1 MKPKVIHLL
10 LLPLLL
16 VASSCKQSIPG
27 KSFDARAEGQNKD
40 GDATFT
46 DVKMHRSVNPA
57 WLRPPTD
64 AYKLGPGDLL
74 DIEVADVKDTRAR
87 TFIMPDGM
95 VYYNLAGGV
104 KAEGLTLEDF
114 NRSLTAALKR
124 DYTNPQLNI
133 TVAEVRSRR
142 YWMLGRVFKPGI
154 FPLTQPTNLLE
165 AIGQSGGLSTSG
177 YSGTTE
183 ELADLS
189 NSMVI
194 RNGDVLP
201 INFVKLVRDGDA
213 SQNIYLQHNDYIYI
227 PSAQASSVL
236 LLGAVR
242 APRSVS
248 FKDSLTL
255 VECVAQGNGPA
266 PGGYTDKVVIVR
278 GSLTQPRATTV
289 NLTEIMKGKAT
300 DFQLKPGDIVWVPQ
314 RPLTLVESTIELVFR
329 DAARTIAIN
338 EGARAVGSNQKTSIS
353 LPAGGN

>member
-1 MKPKVIHLL
+1 MHSKVLSLFI
-10 LLPLLL
+10 LPLLL
-16 VASSCKQSIPG
+16 AIPSCKQSIPH
-27 KSFDARAEGQNKD
+27 KNFDARAEGSSKD
-40 GDATFT
+40 DQQFT
-46 DVKMHRSVNPA
+46 EVKMNRSLNSA
-57 WLRPPTD
+57 WLRPPSD

-74 DIEVADVKDTRAR
+74 DIEVADVAGTRSN

-104 KAEGLTLEDF
+104 RAEGLTLEEF
-114 NRSLTAALKR
+114 NKSLTTALKR

-133 TVAEVRSRR
+133 TVSEVRSRR

-154 FPLTQPTNLLE
+154 FPLSQPTTLLE
-165 AIGQSGGLSTSG
+165 AIGKSGGLSTSG
-177 YSGTTE
+177 FSGTTE

-201 INFVKLVRDGDA
+201 VNFIKLVRDGDA

-236 LLGAVR
+236 LLGAVK

-248 FKDSLTL
+248 FKDSLSL
-255 VECVAQGNGPA
+255 VECIAQGGGPA
-266 PGGYTDKVVIVR
+266 QGAYTDKVVIVR
-278 GSLTQPRATTV
+278 GSLNQPRATTV
-289 NLTEIMKGKAT
+289 NFAEIIKGKAT
-300 DFQLKPGDIVWVPQ
+300 DFQLKPGDIVWLPQ
-314 RPLTLVESTIELVFR
+314 RPLTLVQSTIELVFR